1 MKKIAIMLAE
11 GFEEIE
17 ALTTAD
23 IIRRAGIN
31 CDLVSIEKE

>member
-1 MKKIAIMLAE
+1 MKRVAIMLGE

-23 IIRRAGIN
+23 VLRRAKIE
-31 CDLVSIEKE
+31 CDLVSVK